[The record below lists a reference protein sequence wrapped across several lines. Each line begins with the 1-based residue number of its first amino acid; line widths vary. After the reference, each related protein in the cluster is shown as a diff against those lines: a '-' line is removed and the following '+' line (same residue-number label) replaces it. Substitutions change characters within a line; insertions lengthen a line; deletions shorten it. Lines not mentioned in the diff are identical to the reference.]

1 MYKTLK
7 SFFDYFTKGE
17 KLLWFISAMLIII
30 SFFIFDRENYLT
42 LAASLI
48 GVTSLIFNAKGNPFG
63 QFLIII
69 FGVIYGI
76 ISFTYSYYGEVITY
90 LGMTGPMSVFAL
102 ISWLRNPYDGNKAEV
117 KINSIKPKEVTFMIF
132 LTAIVTFI
140 FYHILAFFNTA
151 NLLPSTISITTSF
164 LAVYLTFRRSAYFAL
179 AYAANDIVLIVL
191 WVMASFSNISYISV
205 VICFF
210 MFLINDIYGFINWS
224 RMHKRQKTDIN
235 SI

>member
-1 MYKTLK
+1 MINKKLK
-7 SFFDYFTKGE
+7 ALFNYFSNGE
-17 KLLWFISAMLIII
+17 ILLWCISVTLILV
-30 SFFIFDRENYLT
+30 SFFIFDRKNYLT
-42 LAASLI
+42 LIASLI

-69 FGVIYGI
+69 FGIIYGI

-102 ISWLRNPYDGNKAEV
+102 ISWLRNPYDGNMAEV
-117 KINSIKPKEVTFMIF
+117 KINSIKPKEIAFMII

-140 FYHILAFFNTA
+140 FYHVLAFFNTA

-164 LAVYLTFRRSAYFAL
+164 LAVYLTFRRSAYFAI

-191 WVMASFSNISYISV
+191 WVMASFSDISYISV
-205 VICFF
+205 VMCFAV
-210 MFLINDIYGFINWS
+210 FLINDIYGFINWS
-224 RMHKRQKTDIN
+224 KMHKRQKT
-235 SI
+235 S